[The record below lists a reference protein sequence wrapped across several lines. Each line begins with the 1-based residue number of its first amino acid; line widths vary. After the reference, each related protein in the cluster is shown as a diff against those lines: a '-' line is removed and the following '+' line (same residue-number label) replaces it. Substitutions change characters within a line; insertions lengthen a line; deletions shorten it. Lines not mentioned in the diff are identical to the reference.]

1 MGSKYGA
8 SSVSAVAAWA
18 LPLNDLS
25 RHGGALETISDLEA
39 MVASN
44 PTLTPPFATS
54 RRNPRHALE
63 PNPFEKS
70 FGSNPADAEG
80 NDAGGEEKAAAS
92 PSPRNKSGAL
102 PAPTP
107 SKVAKETS
115 NKKDENGAAAQKQGN
130 AHEGHHGPRLPS
142 VAALTSPSGEGN
154 ATTSYPWPSSL
165 GSLRAGPLS
174 PAMLAG
180 PAAANGNGQNSGS
193 AFDVSAYRTGF
204 TPDLSNFKTG
214 LTPVGSG
221 GAAFPP
227 PSPGTAAFLAMIT
240 HGGGPG
246 LTPGTL
252 NALTGANGM
261 QDNGHLGAQQS
272 GREGDQFAMAFQ
284 QSMGHHGTD
293 GAHGAKP
300 GSRLRPTSAE
310 AASGATLNP
319 DQTRHAPEGK
329 KSKRGGEQGGIKT
342 KTTGGGANNGSQNG
356 ASDNAAS
363 GLFLLSQ
370 AHQELAKREDEAAT
384 AAAHALSGA
393 NSHQNG
399 VALPKKGSG
408 NKRKNTGGSSSGR
421 GGGKKAKTPHS
432 EAGSLGSPGPG
443 SDDEMEEFDK
453 NGEPLDDE
461 EKRKNFLERNR
472 QAALKCRQRKKAWL
486 QQLQQRAEMLQNDN
500 EHLRDNIGALR
511 GEIAFLKT
519 QLMAAQAQLAGGL
532 PPGSMGEAG
541 GPVHSIPG
549 PHGVIPVSAAQGGGL
564 PPGVP
569 LPSGLSMNMNTSVH
583 PAHIA
588 GVGPGTCQAHAVP
601 RPTHIPDLQP
611 LKTLA

>member
-1 MGSKYGA
+1 M
-8 SSVSAVAAWA
+8 SATAA
-18 LPLNDLS
+18 
-25 RHGGALETISDLEA
+25 RT
-39 MVASN
+39 
-44 PTLTPPFATS
+44 
-54 RRNPRHALE
+54 
-63 PNPFEKS
+63 
-70 FGSNPADAEG
+70 
-80 NDAGGEEKAAAS
+80 AAA
-92 PSPRNKSGAL
+92 G
-102 PAPTP
+102 T
-107 SKVAKETS
+107 
-115 NKKDENGAAAQKQGN
+115 
-130 AHEGHHGPRLPS
+130 
-142 VAALTSPSGEGN
+142 
-154 ATTSYPWPSSL
+154 
-165 GSLRAGPLS
+165 LRTGPLS

-180 PAAANGNGQNSGS
+180 PAAASGNGQNNGSG
-193 AFDVSAYRTGF
+193 FDVSAYRTGF

-214 LTPVGSG
+214 LTPLGSG
-221 GAAFPP
+221 GAGFPP

-272 GREGDQFAMAFQ
+272 GRE
-284 QSMGHHGTD
+284 
-293 GAHGAKP
+293 
-300 GSRLRPTSAE
+300 
-310 AASGATLNP
+310 
-319 DQTRHAPEGK
+319 
-329 KSKRGGEQGGIKT
+329 
-342 KTTGGGANNGSQNG
+342 
-356 ASDNAAS
+356 
-363 GLFLLSQ
+363 
-370 AHQELAKREDEAAT
+370 
-384 AAAHALSGA
+384 
-393 NSHQNG
+393 
-399 VALPKKGSG
+399 
-408 NKRKNTGGSSSGR
+408 

-511 GEIAFLKT
+511 GEIAFLKA

-569 LPSGLSMNMNTSVH
+569 LPSGLSMNMNTSAH

-588 GVGPGTCQAHAVP
+588 GVGPGTYQAHTVP
-601 RPTHIPDLQP
+601 RPTHIPGPYMPQGPAGAVQP
-611 LKTLA
+611 PRPKQEAV